1 MLWSRSQQFWFNC
14 FGVIP
19 RLLIWFFCSP
29 SWSPYDFS
37 VQPGLKISNSSF
49 LSWRWLYRDFGSLNN
64 WPQIKVIQ
72 WIIGHCVCTQAQG
85 SPLEQDLGCSTL
97 DWTYRE
103 EPQSLCLWTW
113 IWIYYLNSAKHT
125 LGLWTIRAI
134 QKHLWCLSLLSR
146 YSPERCLTASRP
158 TEKNVMQEPNCI
170 LHFFRIFLDSTK
182 SKCLNYIALTLS
194 LSFLKTKFNRNLSVP
209 KSFQVPRT
217 MRDLAWQ

>member
-19 RLLIWFFCSP
+19 RLLIWFFCSA

-85 SPLEQDLGCSTL
+85 SPLEQDLGCNTL

-134 QKHLWCLSLLSR
+134 QKHLWSVVPESGGGDELRVWSHK
-146 YSPERCLTASRP
+146 SP
-158 TEKNVMQEPNCI
+158 I
-170 LHFFRIFLDSTK
+170 LNDTSAAAGCGCWL
-182 SKCLNYIALTLS
+182 C
-194 LSFLKTKFNRNLSVP
+194 
-209 KSFQVPRT
+209 
-217 MRDLAWQ
+217 DLGHVT